1 MHRIYYRCN
10 HDMYPSLFF
19 LTGNTFFFKRKSNYI
34 CILSSTQLQD
44 NIFHEFPTY
53 NREWERHQD
62 TLNEKEAIWESEL
75 NESMKQ
81 SADFTESTRTT
92 SEGLKTTSFCSSLLQ
107 NPHLDRPTSTLS
119 PLPLQQGVAQ
129 NDTSLNLSALPF
141 SQSLGNHNL
150 NNI

>member
-1 MHRIYYRCN
+1 
-10 HDMYPSLFF
+10 MYPSSFF
-19 LTGNTFFFKRKSNYI
+19 LTENTFFKRMRNST
-34 CILSSTQLQD
+34 CILSPTQLQD

-92 SEGLKTTSFCSSLLQ
+92 SQGLRTTTFCSSLLQ
-107 NPHLDRPTSTLS
+107 NPHLDRPRSTLS
-119 PLPLQQGVAQ
+119 PLPLQQDVIK
-129 NDTSLNLSALPF
+129 NDTSLNLSAVPF
-141 SQSLGNHNL
+141 PQSLGNHNL
-150 NNI
+150 NII